1 MMDAQV
7 SGVLDANRAALISSV
22 ARLTDT
28 QSRSRLVPSL
38 TTPIA
43 LVKHCAAAERVW
55 FQRTVAGLPEA
66 DCDGYAVG
74 DEQGWLIDPDQS
86 LGDVIAEFEAA
97 ADRSRLIAQTPDPTD
112 RFVHYRRG
120 EVTFHW
126 IGLHMIEELAR
137 HAGHA
142 DILVEQILASA
153 AVDEGQ
159 QPQST

>member
-1 MMDAQV
+1 MIDKEVAA
-7 SGVLDANRAALISSV
+7 VLDANRTALIDSV
-22 ARLTDT
+22 ARLTDV

-55 FQRTVAGLPEA
+55 FQHTVAGLAEA
-66 DCDGYAVG
+66 ECDGYAAG
-74 DEQGWLIDPDQS
+74 DDRGWLVDPEQT
-86 LGDVIAEFEAA
+86 LADVIAEYEAA
-97 ADRSRLIAQTPDPTD
+97 ADRSRHIAQRPDPAD

-126 IGLHMIEELAR
+126 IGLHIIEELAR

-142 DILVEQILASA
+142 DILVEQILAA
-153 AVDEGQ
+153 
-159 QPQST
+159 PQ